1 MKKDGGKELPPKPGQ
16 RRSRRGISPLY
27 TIRPGPQPPY
37 RYFRAL
43 PRTRLSNT
51 PAPDRRV
58 RRVERVHHRLRQSAA
73 PSTQPAHT
81 HLDIQLPHLHQK
93 RPDPLVVLAFVQQH
107 KLHVCTPSS
116 SCRSKTVF
124 LTAWGD
130 ERRHRPFIEL
140 VYRFQI
146 PATPSLHARPT
157 ARITHIVFSLRITSS
172 ITSSPAFAIIWIT
185 WRSCPPPTR
194 TEPPL
199 VVCVAL
205 DAPDSAVRVP
215 ANADVDHVGR
225 FDANGTSH
233 WGQAS
238 LTDGSNCREAYPM
251 ATTETSDATMIWET
265 GTSRR

>member
-1 MKKDGGKELPPKPGQ
+1 MPPKPGQ
-16 RRSRRGISPLY
+16 RRSRGGISPLY
-27 TIRPGPQPPY
+27 TILPGPQPPY

-51 PAPDRRV
+51 P
-58 RRVERVHHRLRQSAA
+58 LRIAVCAVWNGFTIVCASQQR
-73 PSTQPAHT
+73 PSHSQHT
-81 HLDIQLPHLHQK
+81 HLDVQLPHLHQK

-157 ARITHIVFSLRITSS
+157 ARITHIVFYLRMTSS

-225 FDANGTSH
+225 FDANGDVTL
-233 WGQAS
+233 G
-238 LTDGSNCREAYPM
+238 
-251 ATTETSDATMIWET
+251 T
-265 GTSRR
+265 GFVD

>member
-1 MKKDGGKELPPKPGQ
+1 MDKKTRREAGEREREKGTKLPPKPG
-16 RRSRRGISPLY
+16 RGHHSSSHLCTNLNTDPGHPLLLL
-27 TIRPGPQPPY
+27 QV
-37 RYFRAL
+37 F
-43 PRTRLSNT
+43 PRTRPHPAVKH
-51 PAPDRRV
+51 PAPYHCV
-58 RRVERVHHRLRQSAA
+58 RRLEGVQHRLRQSARVLA
-73 PSTQPAHT
+73 RRLHT
-81 HLDIQLPHLHQK
+81 HLHVQLPHLHK
-93 RPDPLVVLAFVQQH
+93 ERPDPLVVLAFVQQH

-157 ARITHIVFSLRITSS
+157 ARITHIVFSLRMTSS

-225 FDANGTSH
+225 FDANGDVTL
-233 WGQAS
+233 G
-238 LTDGSNCREAYPM
+238 
-251 ATTETSDATMIWET
+251 T
-265 GTSRR
+265 GFVD